1 MYTMRSGGCLCGN
14 IRYQASG
21 NLTFPHLCSCGHCQ
35 RLSGSPVMSWVDFPR
50 EGFEWSGPGG
60 EPVWYNTFPDSQRG
74 FCGICGSS
82 VAAQDDG
89 DAELVGVT
97 MMSLD
102 DHSDLTPE
110 RQSFRPN
117 AVPWLPI
124 VGAQD

>member
-1 MYTMRSGGCLCGN
+1 MRSGGCLCGN

-21 NLTFPHLCSCGHCQ
+21 NLSFPHLCSCTHCQ
-35 RLSGSPVMSWVDFPR
+35 KLSGAPVMSWVDFPR
-50 EGFEWSGPGG
+50 EGFEWTGPGG

-74 FCGICGSS
+74 FCGVCGSS
-82 VAAQDDG
+82 VGAQDDG
-89 DAELVGVT
+89 DAKLVGVT

-102 DHSDLTPE
+102 DHTGLVPE